1 MKFRRWLSK
10 NLLGIEHR
18 SGLGESYSSYS
29 SWLLSQ
35 AAGGSTITA
44 SDVRKSAVIEAAS
57 SLFGR
62 ALSQAVVEPSDD
74 ARTSPITADFLLGI
88 GRQLIRSGQA
98 LFEIR
103 LKGGEVE
110 LVPAEDWEVRGDSPD
125 PKKWRVRI
133 SQATPSGPIIT
144 KDISYLAT
152 LHFKYASSLN
162 RPWVGIPPWEFAAD
176 SATLLAGLERRLGE
190 ESSCI
195 SAILLAVPS
204 GIDSGSDNDSDALA
218 SLRADIGKSKGQ
230 PMLIETTAGGFEQGS
245 AAAPRTDWRP
255 QRLGASP
262 PRELLELRRDCE
274 RSLLAACGVPP
285 GLFGDRVASTSQQS
299 WRRFLHSS
307 LLPFAK
313 RVQAELSEKLD
324 LDVRLDLSHL
334 LASDVLPATRALKT
348 LTEAGVPLD
357 EAKRIAGLDA

>member
-18 SGLGESYSSYS
+18 SSLGDSYS

-44 SDVRKSAVIEAAS
+44 SDVRKSAVVEAAA

-133 SQATPSGPIIT
+133 SQATPSGQIIT

-195 SAILLAVPS
+195 SAILLPVPS
-204 GIDSGSDNDSDALA
+204 GIDAGSDNDSDALA

-262 PRELLELRRDCE
+262 PRELLDLRRDCE
-274 RSLLAACGVPP
+274 RSLLAACGVSPA
-285 GLFGDRVASTSQQS
+285 LFSDGATASQQA
-299 WRRFLHSS
+299 WRQYLRGTLM
-307 LLPFAK
+307 PFSR
-313 RVQAELSEKLD
+313 RVERELSLKLD
-324 LDVRLDLSHL
+324 LEIRLDLAHL
-334 LASDVLPATRALKT
+334 TSSDALPQSRIVRT
-348 LTEAGVPLD
+348 LTESGVSLS
-357 EAKRIAGLDA
+357 EAMKIAGLDD

>member
-18 SGLGESYSSYS
+18 SGLGESYSS
-29 SWLLSQ
+29 WLLNQ
-35 AAGGSTITA
+35 AGGGSTITA
-44 SDVRKSAVIEAAS
+44 ADAKKTAVVEAAA

-62 ALSQAVVEPSDD
+62 ALSQSVIQPSGDPRTEAVTPD
-74 ARTSPITADFLLGI
+74 LLLTI

-152 LHFKYASSLN
+152 LHFRYASSLN

-176 SATLLAGLERRLGE
+176 SATLLAGLERRLSE
-190 ESSCI
+190 ECGSVI
-195 SAILLAVPS
+195 ARLLPVPS
-204 GIDSGSDNDSDALA
+204 GVDTGSDENDDPLAALRSDI
-218 SLRADIGKSKGQ
+218 SQSKGA
-230 PMLIETTAGGFEQGS
+230 PLLLETTSGGFEQGKLS
-245 AAAPRTDWRP
+245 APQSDWQAR
-255 QRLGASP
+255 RLGANP
-262 PRELLELRRDCE
+262 PRELLELRRDVE
-274 RSLLAACGVPP
+274 RSLLAACGVSPA
-285 GLFGDRVASTSQQS
+285 LFSDGATASQQA
-299 WRRFLHSS
+299 WRQFLRGS
-307 LLPFAK
+307 LQPFAR
-313 RVQAELSEKLD
+313 RVEHELSLKLD
-324 LDVRLDLSHL
+324 LPELRLDLGHL
-334 LASDVLPATRALKT
+334 TSTDVLPQSRVVRT
-348 LTEAGVPLD
+348 LTDAGVELSQ
-357 EAKRIAGLDA
+357 AMKIAGLDD